1 MRVPQTL
8 SWYRTGGDSP
18 VPAQAHRGF
27 PSGPMMTSLIRAGG
41 RSSLYLGVPLST
53 QRSRRSTFS
62 VDHGVSHGIE
72 PVRTAA
78 RIASAFAL
86 TSSNGPEVEEVK
98 HRRLV
103 PLSKERFD
111 VALEGR
117 RAVVRTLT
125 AFFFQLPSCGLPGQ
139 RLLKTAWPGPYCCR
153 LTSPSWTS
161 WLRITT
167 GPSAWVTASA
177 AATPPE
183 RQAWS
188 IRLVAA

>member
-1 MRVPQTL
+1 MSRAVIFATLAMSNPRNAFRKASRFPNTISQLSPAWNTPRVRASNRADSSYVRVPQTL
-8 SWYRTGGDSP
+8 SWYRTSGESP

-62 VDHGVSHGIE
+62 VVHGVSHGIE
-72 PVRTAA
+72 PARAAA

-98 HRRLV
+98 HRRPV

-125 AFFFQLPSCGLPGQ
+125 AFFFQLPSC
-139 RLLKTAWPGPYCCR
+139 
-153 LTSPSWTS
+153 
-161 WLRITT
+161 
-167 GPSAWVTASA
+167 
-177 AATPPE
+177 
-183 RQAWS
+183 
-188 IRLVAA
+188 